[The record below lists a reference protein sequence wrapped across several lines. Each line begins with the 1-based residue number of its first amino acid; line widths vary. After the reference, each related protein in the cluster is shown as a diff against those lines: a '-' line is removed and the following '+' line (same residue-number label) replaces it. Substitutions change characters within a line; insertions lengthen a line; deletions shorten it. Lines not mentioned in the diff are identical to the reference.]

1 MTGDSIVKT
10 RTLIHFK
17 DSPLM
22 GKINIVIGGLTL
34 ALTVLITAISIFYY
48 SFILSDRLYQR
59 TRQAGKNAAETLN
72 FNYKNIM
79 DRLTA
84 ICGTVEFASDIRTLT
99 SPSVSYT
106 VKERLVQN
114 ELSDLA
120 GCNYLVQ
127 SSLVLSGDGQTAY
140 SLYRNPLPDSAQFFT
155 SEDLDAVQGVTCL
168 PIRPSPLRSSVPV
181 LPLVVPISVDSAEY
195 AIVDLSEDTPD
206 IYVVVFLDCTKLHQ
220 SLTLAGTGLV
230 NGTYYIFTDTGK
242 PLSAASH
249 DKKVNPLKLPE
260 TSAVI
265 HSLTANGLSETSAET
280 SDFYLAASSM
290 PRSGLILLNCVPK
303 EPLKDIFGPTIGIL
317 AAVLCLVV
325 GLLFVLSLL
334 MTRYITQ
341 PVKQLVSIVELI
353 LENHYHEK
361 QTLETG
367 DEIGH
372 LCIAINQM
380 YDTIQKQ
387 MERIKQEESEKY
399 LAEIRLLT
407 EQINPHFLYNTLDCI
422 QSEVKRGESDTAAN
436 MIQYLAEYLRI
447 GLSNGADLIP
457 LSNEIR
463 HANAYV
469 CLMNQRFGQSIRFM
483 YHLPPSLS
491 KHLIVKTILQPLVE
505 NSIKHGFGVDAPG
518 IPISTPAIEVII
530 AAEEETLVIN
540 INDNGSG
547 FDTQEL
553 EQLLESSSAVQS
565 GHVGLLNVYH
575 RLSAY
580 YGKDHVQFSFSSIP
594 YYCNVISIRL
604 PLTA

>member
-48 SFILSDRLYQR
+48 SFILSDRLYER

-127 SSLVLSGDGQTAY
+127 SALVLSGDGQTAY

-249 DKKVNPLKLPE
+249 DKKVNPLELPE

-290 PRSGLILLNCVPK
+290 PRSGLILLKLCSQRTSERHFRPNYRYPCNRAVPCSR
-303 EPLKDIFGPTIGIL
+303 
-317 AAVLCLVV
+317 AALCP
-325 GLLFVLSLL
+325 F
-334 MTRYITQ
+334 
-341 PVKQLVSIVELI
+341 
-353 LENHYHEK
+353 
-361 QTLETG
+361 
-367 DEIGH
+367 
-372 LCIAINQM
+372 A
-380 YDTIQKQ
+380 
-387 MERIKQEESEKY
+387 
-399 LAEIRLLT
+399 
-407 EQINPHFLYNTLDCI
+407 
-422 QSEVKRGESDTAAN
+422 
-436 MIQYLAEYLRI
+436 
-447 GLSNGADLIP
+447 
-457 LSNEIR
+457 
-463 HANAYV
+463 
-469 CLMNQRFGQSIRFM
+469 
-483 YHLPPSLS
+483 
-491 KHLIVKTILQPLVE
+491 
-505 NSIKHGFGVDAPG
+505 
-518 IPISTPAIEVII
+518 
-530 AAEEETLVIN
+530 
-540 INDNGSG
+540 
-547 FDTQEL
+547 FD
-553 EQLLESSSAVQS
+553 
-565 GHVGLLNVYH
+565 
-575 RLSAY
+575 
-580 YGKDHVQFSFSSIP
+580 
-594 YYCNVISIRL
+594 
-604 PLTA
+604 

>member
-48 SFILSDRLYQR
+48 SFILSDRLYER

-127 SSLVLSGDGQTAY
+127 SALVLSGDGQTAY

-249 DKKVNPLKLPE
+249 DKKV
-260 TSAVI
+260 
-265 HSLTANGLSETSAET
+265 
-280 SDFYLAASSM
+280 
-290 PRSGLILLNCVPK
+290 K
-303 EPLKDIFGPTIGIL
+303 EK
-317 AAVLCLVV
+317 
-325 GLLFVLSLL
+325 
-334 MTRYITQ
+334 
-341 PVKQLVSIVELI
+341 E
-353 LENHYHEK
+353 
-361 QTLETG
+361 
-367 DEIGH
+367 
-372 LCIAINQM
+372 
-380 YDTIQKQ
+380 
-387 MERIKQEESEKY
+387 
-399 LAEIRLLT
+399 
-407 EQINPHFLYNTLDCI
+407 
-422 QSEVKRGESDTAAN
+422 
-436 MIQYLAEYLRI
+436 
-447 GLSNGADLIP
+447 
-457 LSNEIR
+457 
-463 HANAYV
+463 
-469 CLMNQRFGQSIRFM
+469 
-483 YHLPPSLS
+483 
-491 KHLIVKTILQPLVE
+491 
-505 NSIKHGFGVDAPG
+505 
-518 IPISTPAIEVII
+518 
-530 AAEEETLVIN
+530 
-540 INDNGSG
+540 
-547 FDTQEL
+547 
-553 EQLLESSSAVQS
+553 
-565 GHVGLLNVYH
+565 
-575 RLSAY
+575 
-580 YGKDHVQFSFSSIP
+580 
-594 YYCNVISIRL
+594 
-604 PLTA
+604 

>member
-1 MTGDSIVKT
+1 MKT

-48 SFILSDRLYQR
+48 SFILSDRLYER

-127 SSLVLSGDGQTAY
+127 SALVLSGDGQTAY

-249 DKKVNPLKLPE
+249 DKKVNPLELPE

-317 AAVLCLVV
+317 ATVLCLVV

-341 PVKQLVSIVELI
+341 PVKQL
-353 LENHYHEK
+353 
-361 QTLETG
+361 
-367 DEIGH
+367 
-372 LCIAINQM
+372 
-380 YDTIQKQ
+380 
-387 MERIKQEESEKY
+387 ERIKQEESEKY

-463 HANAYV
+463 HANAYM

>member
-48 SFILSDRLYQR
+48 SFILSDRLYER

-127 SSLVLSGDGQTAY
+127 SALVLSGDGQTAY

-249 DKKVNPLKLPE
+249 DKKVNPLELPE

-317 AAVLCLVV
+317 ATVLCLVV

-341 PVKQLVSIVELI
+341 PVKQL
-353 LENHYHEK
+353 
-361 QTLETG
+361 
-367 DEIGH
+367 
-372 LCIAINQM
+372 
-380 YDTIQKQ
+380 
-387 MERIKQEESEKY
+387 ERIKQEESEKY

-463 HANAYV
+463 HANAYM